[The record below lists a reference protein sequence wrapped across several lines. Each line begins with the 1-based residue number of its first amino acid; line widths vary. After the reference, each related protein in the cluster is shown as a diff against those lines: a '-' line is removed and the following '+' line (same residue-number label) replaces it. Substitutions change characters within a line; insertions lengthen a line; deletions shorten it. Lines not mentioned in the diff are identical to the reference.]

1 MFKII
6 DRSFDHLL
14 HKLLRFNIYQ
24 SQNFFLN
31 IFNRI
36 FLYFLKKKY
45 FLHNFNL
52 LLLNFH
58 HFFIAFR
65 NIFVHFQK
73 LKISNCSTRLHSKKL
88 SQTFGCF
95 PLHPKTGSWLSLA
108 NAQEIFSILFSFFRV
123 KKRILWSIKCVTR
136 SLDWKWK
143 PRSMFDLHV
152 FDTASVEIWIF
163 CITKNGGNIQR
174 SGQN

>member
-1 MFKII
+1 M
-6 DRSFDHLL
+6 
-14 HKLLRFNIYQ
+14 
-24 SQNFFLN
+24 
-31 IFNRI
+31 
-36 FLYFLKKKY
+36 
-45 FLHNFNL
+45 HNFSF

-73 LKISNCSTRLHSKKL
+73 LKVSNCSTRLHSQKL

-108 NAQEIFSILFSFFRV
+108 NAQEIFSILFSFFVSKNAFYEASNVSLGHLIESENRDQFLIVWSARV
-123 KKRILWSIKCVTR
+123 WFFSI
-136 SLDWKWK
+136 SWNLN
-143 PRSMFDLHV
+143 FL
-152 FDTASVEIWIF
+152 IF
-163 CITKNGGNIQR
+163 CITKNGGKIQR